1 MTILLLVIGFLF
13 LFAATDV
20 GRKEKSK
27 VEPYSFESFL
37 IGLCVILG
45 ATLIYLAAYISQSH

>member
-20 GRKEKSK
+20 GRKEESK
-27 VEPYSFESFL
+27 VESFL
-37 IGLCVILG
+37 IGLFVILG
-45 ATLIYLAAYISQSH
+45 ATLIYLSAYISQSH